1 MTYEGLKAFL
11 KEYYETMNFEDSLRL
26 LRKYGNT
33 EYCPIL
39 KALLVGEIG
48 WVAGADMTWE
58 EIKKIMKDEK
68 EKEILLDQIKKIMK
82 DEKEKEILLDQINK
96 IKAIAEAVKMLKE
109 CGDRKHYHILKTL
122 LINEI
127 DTIK

>member
-11 KEYYETMNFEDSLRL
+11 KEYYETMNFEDLLRL

-58 EIKKIMKDEK
+58 E
-68 EKEILLDQIKKIMK
+68 IKKIMK

>member
-11 KEYYETMNFEDSLRL
+11 KEYYETMNFEDLLRL

-68 EKEILLDQIKKIMK
+68 EKEILLDQI
-82 DEKEKEILLDQINK
+82 NK

-127 DTIK
+127 DTIIEIDNERISKNPNYF

>member
-68 EKEILLDQIKKIMK
+68 EKEILLDQI
-82 DEKEKEILLDQINK
+82 NK

-127 DTIK
+127 DTIIEIDNERISKNPNYF